1 MFDYNYVVVDLET
14 TIKAPSP
21 HFGATPHHPDNWIVM
36 LGYAWSDGRTGTV
49 TQEGIKDF
57 IKDLEYANAREFTV
71 LVAHNLAFDLAYLLK
86 HHDLHGLQYWDT
98 QKFHYMQMN
107 RLAIQPSLE
116 SVANAWKIPF
126 KKDVEVKERFKA
138 GIGSD
143 EIDEDLLREYLEEDV
158 RVTEQIFLQQK
169 NYSLS
174 INSDRP
180 SKSDYYLRYIKQHMK
195 AVEITTRMACEGIGF
210 DVQAATEEYNKVL
223 DSLELINKSLMESWS
238 QYYPKDADTPFNPS
252 SPSQIE
258 TLLWGGTVK
267 ISSQET
273 VLDSQGNPVR
283 YKTGKKAGEIKTK
296 RVTKEVR
303 VPKLVSDKTVKT
315 FKSRGW
321 EMKSGAHTLENVA
334 KYDEGLGAK
343 LAKEVRELRDQS
355 KSVNTYYQP
364 YIKHSI
370 DGVIYPQ
377 YHHTVT
383 ATGRLS
389 SSKPNMQNISG
400 KGK

>member
-1 MFDYNYVVVDLET
+1 MFDHNYVVVDLET
-14 TIKAPSP
+14 TIKAPAP

-36 LGYAWSDGRTGTV
+36 LGYAWSDGRTGTITRDGLTKFV
-49 TQEGIKDF
+49 
-57 IKDLEYANAREFTV
+57 KDLEYANAREFTV
-71 LVAHNLAFDLAYLLK
+71 LVAHNLAFDLAYLLRDCALNNFK
-86 HHDLHGLQYWDT
+86 FWDT

-158 RVTEQIFLQQK
+158 RVTEEIFLKQK
-169 NYSLS
+169 NYCLS
-174 INSDRP
+174 VNSDRP
-180 SKSDYYLRYIKQHMK
+180 SKSDYYLRYVKQHMK
-195 AVEITTRMACEGIGF
+195 AVEVTTRMACEGIGF
-210 DVQAATEEYNKVL
+210 AVNAAKREYESVL
-223 DSLELINKSLMESWS
+223 KNLDLINESLMESWS
-238 QYYPKDADTPFNPS
+238 KYYPKEADTPFNPS

-258 TLLWGGTVK
+258 TLLWGGSVK
-267 ISSQET
+267 ISSQEP
-273 VLDSQGNPVR
+273 VVDDLGHAVR
-283 YKTGKKAGEIKTK
+283 YKTGKRAGEIKTRK
-296 RVTKEVR
+296 VTKEVR
-303 VPKLVSDKTVKT
+303 VPKLVSNKTVKT

-334 KYDEGLGAK
+334 KYDEGLGAQ
-343 LAKEVRELRDQS
+343 LAEEVRELRDQS

-364 YIKHSI
+364 YIKYSI
-370 DGVIYPQ
+370 DGVIHPQ

-400 KGK
+400 KGQ